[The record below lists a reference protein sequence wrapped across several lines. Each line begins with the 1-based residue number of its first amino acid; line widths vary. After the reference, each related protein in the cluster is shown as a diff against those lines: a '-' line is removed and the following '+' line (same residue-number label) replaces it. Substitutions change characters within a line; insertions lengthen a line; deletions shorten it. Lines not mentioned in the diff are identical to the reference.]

1 MIFDCKIFLFTAVRS
16 GQGSVLWGKQRGFL
30 AYLLYISDEVWNTL
44 VPILIFYFL
53 TAFYS
58 ATGTLPSSIA
68 RISSKFLP
76 VMDAIFSGVIPLRFI
91 LRIIFASAIFSCLY
105 DNLFIFLHQAVS
117 CIPNTRNNLIV
128 TVLIKLLT
136 ESIIK
141 KK

>member
-1 MIFDCKIFLFTAVRS
+1 MGSPCLLAIYI
-16 GQGSVLWGKQRGFL
+16 GQGLKYFSPNFNFL
-30 AYLLYISDEVWNTL
+30 
-44 VPILIFYFL
+44 FL

-58 ATGTLPSSIA
+58 ATGTFPSSIA

-117 CIPNTRNNLIV
+117 CIPNAQNNLIV
-128 TVLIKLLT
+128 TVRIKLLT

-141 KK
+141 KKGL